1 MYSRYLHVTAKETLS
16 TTKQTKTANT
26 HTHTHTKAHLYA
38 VLRLFDGSDLHGILS
53 HVVISIMLVSFYKC
67 IHTPLFK

>member
-1 MYSRYLHVTAKETLS
+1 MWQQMKHLVLPN
-16 TTKQTKTANT
+16 KQKQQT
-26 HTHTHTKAHLYA
+26 HTHMHTKAHLYA
-38 VLRLFDGSDLHGILS
+38 VLRLFGGSDLHDILN

>member
-16 TTKQTKTANT
+16 TTNQTKTANT
-26 HTHTHTKAHLYA
+26 HAHTKARLYA
-38 VLRLFDGSDLHGILS
+38 VLRLFGGSDLHDILS